1 MEALRD
7 VYGQALAQYGKDN
20 PRVMVLDADLATSTK
35 SVYFQQAC
43 PERFFDVG
51 IAEANMTAMAAGMAS
66 AGAIP
71 FLNTFATFV
80 TTIGSLAAKTL
91 IGYNRL
97 NVRLI
102 GSNNG
107 LTGGYD
113 GSTHHSLDDI
123 SVMRLIPGMLVL
135 YPSDACMTRR
145 LTRMLIEEDLGP
157 VYMSVSRNATED
169 LYAPDTSFEPGKAKV
184 LREGRDASILAYGL
198 SVGRALKAAQAL
210 AQEGISCR
218 VVDMFALKPA
228 DEAAIVAAALETG
241 AVITAEEQWIPGG
254 LYSIV
259 AETLLSRGIS
269 ARFGGVGI
277 TRYTSSGTYA
287 QLVEHYGISE
297 KDIAQKVRNTLGK
310 A

>member
-1 MEALRD
+1 MKKIAF
-7 VYGQALAQYGKDN
+7 VYTSMGGLVETTRKLAAERLPG
-20 PRVMVLDADLATSTK
+20 VETVHIADSGL
-35 SVYFQQAC
+35 
-43 PERFFDVG
+43 VG
-51 IAEANMTAMAAGMAS
+51 DIIRAGEITPAVRRRLMCQFESAAAAGADAIVCACS
-66 AGAIP
+66 SVGAITEMAERVGKRGKRHRP
-71 FLNTFATFV
+71 HH
-80 TTIGSLAAKTL
+80 
-91 IGYNRL
+91 
-97 NVRLI
+97 
-102 GSNNG
+102 G
-107 LTGGYD
+107 L
-113 GSTHHSLDDI
+113 H
-123 SVMRLIPGMLVL
+123 
-135 YPSDACMTRR
+135 PSRR

-218 VVDMFALKPA
+218 VVDMFTLKPA

>member
-1 MEALRD
+1 
-7 VYGQALAQYGKDN
+7 
-20 PRVMVLDADLATSTK
+20 
-35 SVYFQQAC
+35 
-43 PERFFDVG
+43 
-51 IAEANMTAMAAGMAS
+51 
-66 AGAIP
+66 
-71 FLNTFATFV
+71 
-80 TTIGSLAAKTL
+80 
-91 IGYNRL
+91 
-97 NVRLI
+97 
-102 GSNNG
+102 
-107 LTGGYD
+107 
-113 GSTHHSLDDI
+113 
-123 SVMRLIPGMLVL
+123 
-135 YPSDACMTRR
+135 
-145 LTRMLIEEDLGP
+145 MLIEEDLGP

-184 LREGRDASILAYGL
+184 LREGRDASILTYGL

-218 VVDMFALKPA
+218 VVDMFTLKPA